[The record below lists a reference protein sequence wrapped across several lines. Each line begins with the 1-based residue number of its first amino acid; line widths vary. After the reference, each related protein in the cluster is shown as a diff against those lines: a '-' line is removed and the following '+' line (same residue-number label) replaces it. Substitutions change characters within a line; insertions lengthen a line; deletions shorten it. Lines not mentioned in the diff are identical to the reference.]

1 MLEDAGN
8 LNKPYKKDKC
18 GGFIKDLDS
27 YARKIL
33 VERRKIEMQLEK
45 AIGKLNAARKKR
57 RGFWGSV
64 LDFCGGFCDAVS
76 PIFPPAKLGAKACE
90 KGLNLMEDNIEKWEH
105 NVRLLERMLEIYS
118 NQAKAS
124 VDLVNQAWEGI
135 KKRLHFYTDK
145 HQEFIRRLKQA
156 SDAIDNEYNF
166 PTPGVLLEYDF
177 ERPAISYTP
186 KKSVF
191 NERLKDLRENFSASL
206 YADLCADLKDKINA
220 FSYRDRAK
228 ASKERELEKNLED
241 LTPSFRDKTNALSGD
256 DLERLAISKEK
267 ELEKDL
273 EDLMPSVLGV
283 PSYNESLTLAKNRCV
298 KNCKKAL
305 EGFTEKIKEPPN
317 DSNAINEA
325 FNHLKTELERA
336 IDDERLKGLRENF
349 ASLCADLEDKIHH
362 NALSNDDLERM
373 IAFREREL
381 EKNLEDLVGASSY
394 DENPNDGLD
403 RMAISKE
410 KELEKSLEDL
420 MPSVLSVPSY
430 NESLTL
436 AKNRCVKNCKKALE
450 GFTEKIK
457 EIPND
462 SNAINEAFDSL
473 ETELERAT
481 ENLSQKID
489 PILERNENY
498 TQKALEYREFLE
510 SRKKGFIVDEQ
521 NPYPEEVR
529 FNEWCLAE
537 FDSVFS
543 TIVPLEDLNKTACAH
558 HALKALQAA
567 LKDND
572 LGFDATELEQIA
584 KGFIPRGYLWHFDAN
599 VLGNVALVREELLLG
614 VKHTKGY
621 SLWTEFLQKQN

>member
-1 MLEDAGN
+1 MAEWKTDTEEV
-8 LNKPYKKDKC
+8 KKVVEKCRDFKESLQEKRC

-27 YARKIL
+27 YALKII

-57 RGFWGSV
+57 KGFWGSV
-64 LDFCGGFCDAVS
+64 LDFGRDCLNVVGSV
-76 PIFPPAKLGAKACE
+76 IPPFKLGSELCE

-118 NQAKAS
+118 TQTKAS
-124 VDLVNQAWEGI
+124 VDLVEGAWESV
-135 KKRLHFYTDK
+135 KKSLNFYTDK
-145 HQEFIRRLKQA
+145 HQEFIKRLNQA
-156 SDAIDNEYNF
+156 SEAIDNEYNF

-177 ERPAISYTP
+177 ERPAISYNP

-206 YADLCADLKDKINA
+206 YADLKDKINA
-220 FSYRDRAK
+220 FSNKDHAK

-241 LTPSFRDKTNALSGD
+241 L
-256 DLERLAISKEK
+256 
-267 ELEKDL
+267 
-273 EDLMPSVLGV
+273 M
-283 PSYNESLTLAKNRCV
+283 
-298 KNCKKAL
+298 
-305 EGFTEKIKEPPN
+305 
-317 DSNAINEA
+317 
-325 FNHLKTELERA
+325 
-336 IDDERLKGLRENF
+336 
-349 ASLCADLEDKIHH
+349 
-362 NALSNDDLERM
+362 
-373 IAFREREL
+373 
-381 EKNLEDLVGASSY
+381 GASSY

-403 RMAISKE
+403 RMASSKE
-410 KELEKSLEDL
+410 REFEKSLEDL

-457 EIPND
+457 ESPND
-462 SNAINEAFDSL
+462 SNAINEAFDNL
-473 ETELERAT
+473 ERELEIAT

-489 PILERNENY
+489 PILERNEDY

-510 SRKKGFIVDEQ
+510 SRKEGFIVDEK
-521 NPYPEEVR
+521 NPYPDEVR
-529 FNEWCLAE
+529 FNDLRLAE

-543 TIVPLEDLNKTACAH
+543 AIVPLEDLNKTACAH

-572 LGFDATELEQIA
+572 LGFDAAELEQIA

-621 SLWTEFLQKQN
+621 KLWEKFLQTQN

>member
-1 MLEDAGN
+1 MAEWKTDTE
-8 LNKPYKKDKC
+8 KVKKVVRRCRDFKESLQEKRC

-27 YARKIL
+27 YALKIL

-45 AIGKLNAARKKR
+45 AIGELKKARKKR
-57 RGFWGSV
+57 KGLWGFLGELGRDFGNAVGSV
-64 LDFCGGFCDAVS
+64 
-76 PIFPPAKLGAKACE
+76 FPPAKLCAEACE

-118 NQAKAS
+118 TQAKAS
-124 VDLVNQAWEGI
+124 MDLVNQAWEGV

-166 PTPGVLLEYDF
+166 PTPGVLMEYDF
-177 ERPAISYTP
+177 ERPTFSYNP

-206 YADLCADLKDKINA
+206 YADLKDRINA
-220 FSYRDRAK
+220 FSSKDHAK
-228 ASKERELEKNLED
+228 ASKERELENLED
-241 LTPSFRDKTNALSGD
+241 LMGAYSYDENPNDELDRMAS
-256 DLERLAISKEK
+256 SKER
-267 ELEKDL
+267 EFEKNL
-273 EDLMPSVLGV
+273 EDLMPSVLSV
-283 PSYNESLTLAKNRCV
+283 PSYNESFSLAKKNCV

-305 EGFTEKIKEPPN
+305 EGFTEKIKEAPN
-317 DSNAINEA
+317 DLNA
-325 FNHLKTELERA
+325 
-336 IDDERLKGLRENF
+336 
-349 ASLCADLEDKIHH
+349 
-362 NALSNDDLERM
+362 
-373 IAFREREL
+373 
-381 EKNLEDLVGASSY
+381 V
-394 DENPNDGLD
+394 
-403 RMAISKE
+403 
-410 KELEKSLEDL
+410 
-420 MPSVLSVPSY
+420 
-430 NESLTL
+430 
-436 AKNRCVKNCKKALE
+436 
-450 GFTEKIK
+450 
-457 EIPND
+457 
-462 SNAINEAFDSL
+462 NEAFDNL

-481 ENLSQKID
+481 ESLSQKID
-489 PILERNENY
+489 PVLERNENY
-498 TQKALEYREFLE
+498 AQKALEYREFLE
-510 SRKKGFIVDEQ
+510 SRKEGFIADEK

-529 FNEWCLAE
+529 FNEWRLAE

-543 TIVPLEDLNKTACAH
+543 AIVPLEDLNKTACAH

-572 LGFDATELEQIA
+572 LGFDAAELEQIA

>member
-1 MLEDAGN
+1 MAEWKTDTEEV
-8 LNKPYKKDKC
+8 KKVVGRCREFKQTLQEERC
-18 GGFIKDLDS
+18 LGFIKDLDS
-27 YARKIL
+27 YALKII

-45 AIGKLNAARKKR
+45 AIGELKKAKKERK
-57 RGFWGSV
+57 GFWGFLGEIGRSFCNAVGSV
-64 LDFCGGFCDAVS
+64 
-76 PIFPPAKLGAKACE
+76 IPPFKLCAELCE

-118 NQAKAS
+118 TQAKAS

-206 YADLCADLKDKINA
+206 YADLKDKINA
-220 FSYRDRAK
+220 FFHRECVM
-228 ASKERELEKNLED
+228 ASKERE
-241 LTPSFRDKTNALSGD
+241 F
-256 DLERLAISKEK
+256 
-267 ELEKDL
+267 
-273 EDLMPSVLGV
+273 
-283 PSYNESLTLAKNRCV
+283 
-298 KNCKKAL
+298 
-305 EGFTEKIKEPPN
+305 
-317 DSNAINEA
+317 
-325 FNHLKTELERA
+325 
-336 IDDERLKGLRENF
+336 
-349 ASLCADLEDKIHH
+349 
-362 NALSNDDLERM
+362 
-373 IAFREREL
+373 
-381 EKNLEDLVGASSY
+381 
-394 DENPNDGLD
+394 
-403 RMAISKE
+403 
-410 KELEKSLEDL
+410 EKSLEDL

-436 AKNRCVKNCKKALE
+436 AKKNCVKNCKKALE

-457 EIPND
+457 EAPND

-510 SRKKGFIVDEQ
+510 SRKESFIVDEQ
-521 NPYPEEVR
+521 NRYPEEVS
-529 FNEWCLAE
+529 FNEWRLAE

-543 TIVPLEDLNKTACAH
+543 AIVPLEDLNKTACAH

-599 VLGNVALVREELLLG
+599 VLGNLALVREELLLG

>member
-1 MLEDAGN
+1 MAEWKTDTEEV
-8 LNKPYKKDKC
+8 KKVVEKCRDFKESLQEKRC

-27 YARKIL
+27 YALKII

-45 AIGKLNAARKKR
+45 AIGELKKAIKER
-57 RGFWGSV
+57 SGFWGFLGELGRDFGNAVGSV
-64 LDFCGGFCDAVS
+64 
-76 PIFPPAKLGAKACE
+76 IPPVKLCAELCE
-90 KGLNLMEDNIEKWEH
+90 KGLNLMEDNIEKREH

-118 NQAKAS
+118 TQAKAS
-124 VDLVNQAWEGI
+124 VELVNQAWEGV
-135 KKRLHFYTDK
+135 KKMLHFYTDK

-166 PTPGVLLEYDF
+166 PTPGVLMEYDF
-177 ERPAISYTP
+177 ERPTFSYSP

-191 NERLKDLRENFSASL
+191 DERLKDLREDFSFS
-206 YADLCADLKDKINA
+206 LCADLKDKISA
-220 FSYRDRAK
+220 FFHRECVM
-228 ASKERELEKNLED
+228 ASKERE
-241 LTPSFRDKTNALSGD
+241 F
-256 DLERLAISKEK
+256 
-267 ELEKDL
+267 
-273 EDLMPSVLGV
+273 
-283 PSYNESLTLAKNRCV
+283 
-298 KNCKKAL
+298 
-305 EGFTEKIKEPPN
+305 
-317 DSNAINEA
+317 
-325 FNHLKTELERA
+325 
-336 IDDERLKGLRENF
+336 
-349 ASLCADLEDKIHH
+349 
-362 NALSNDDLERM
+362 
-373 IAFREREL
+373 
-381 EKNLEDLVGASSY
+381 
-394 DENPNDGLD
+394 
-403 RMAISKE
+403 
-410 KELEKSLEDL
+410 EKSLEDL

-436 AKNRCVKNCKKALE
+436 AKKNCVKNCKKALE

-457 EIPND
+457 EAPND

-489 PILERNENY
+489 PVLERNENY

-510 SRKKGFIVDEQ
+510 SRKESFIVDEQ
-521 NPYPEEVR
+521 NPYPEEVS
-529 FNEWCLAE
+529 FNEWRLAE

-543 TIVPLEDLNKTACAH
+543 AIVPLEDLNKTACAH

>member
-1 MLEDAGN
+1 MAEWKTDTEEV
-8 LNKPYKKDKC
+8 KEIVRKC
-18 GGFIKDLDS
+18 REFKRSLQEERCLGFIKDLDS
-27 YARKIL
+27 YALKII
-33 VERRKIEMQLEK
+33 VEHRKIEMQLEK
-45 AIGKLNAARKKR
+45 AIGELKKAKKER
-57 RGFWGSV
+57 SGFWGFLGELGRDFGNAVGSV
-64 LDFCGGFCDAVS
+64 
-76 PIFPPAKLGAKACE
+76 IPPVKLCAELCE

-124 VDLVNQAWEGI
+124 VDLVNQAWEGV

-166 PTPGVLLEYDF
+166 PTPGVLKEYDF
-177 ERPAISYTP
+177 ERPTISYSP

-191 NERLKDLRENFSASL
+191 DERLKDLRENFSASL
-206 YADLCADLKDKINA
+206 YADLKDKIHHNA
-220 FSYRDRAK
+220 LSNDDLERL
-228 ASKERELEKNLED
+228 ASFKEQEFEKSLED
-241 LTPSFRDKTNALSGD
+241 LMPSFRDKTNALSGD
-256 DLERLAISKEK
+256 DLERLASFKEQ
-267 ELEKDL
+267 E
-273 EDLMPSVLGV
+273 
-283 PSYNESLTLAKNRCV
+283 
-298 KNCKKAL
+298 
-305 EGFTEKIKEPPN
+305 F
-317 DSNAINEA
+317 
-325 FNHLKTELERA
+325 
-336 IDDERLKGLRENF
+336 
-349 ASLCADLEDKIHH
+349 
-362 NALSNDDLERM
+362 
-373 IAFREREL
+373 
-381 EKNLEDLVGASSY
+381 
-394 DENPNDGLD
+394 
-403 RMAISKE
+403 
-410 KELEKSLEDL
+410 EKSLEDL

-436 AKNRCVKNCKKALE
+436 AKKNCVKNCKKALE

-457 EIPND
+457 EDPND

-473 ETELERAT
+473 ERELEIAT
-481 ENLSQKID
+481 ENLSQKIA
-489 PILERNENY
+489 PILEQYENY
-498 TQKALEYREFLE
+498 KRQALGYGEFLE
-510 SRKKGFIVDEQ
+510 KEKEGFMVDEQ
-521 NPYPEEVR
+521 NPYPDEVR
-529 FNEWCLAE
+529 FNALRLAE

-558 HALKALQAA
+558 HALKALQTA